1 MRERGVGPQT
11 KKKISDIYH
20 YDQGN
25 ERKLMGRVGNKGVS
39 KGMGP

>member
-1 MRERGVGPQT
+1 MRERGVGPWK

-25 ERKLMGRVGNKGVS
+25 ERKPMG
-39 KGMGP
+39 